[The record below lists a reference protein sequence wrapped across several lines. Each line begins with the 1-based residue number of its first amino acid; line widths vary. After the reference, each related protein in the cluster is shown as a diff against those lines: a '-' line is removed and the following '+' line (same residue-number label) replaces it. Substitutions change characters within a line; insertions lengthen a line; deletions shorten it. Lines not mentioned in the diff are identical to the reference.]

1 MFCIV
6 LIVLTDSH
14 CHCSKWNFSFSSRA
28 ETVRSALDV
37 LAICCVIP
45 SVPVVFCDRMELP
58 DEPSAA
64 GINFILGAS
73 EGEIV
78 ADAEVQKSALAVLVH
93 CVCAPINKV
102 SVNLNICIIR
112 MYKNEKNIDIF

>member
-1 MFCIV
+1 MNEWKRPIV
-6 LIVLTDSH
+6 CEIVSII
-14 CHCSKWNFSFSSRA
+14 SKWISSFSSRA

-37 LAICCVIP
+37 LAICCV
-45 SVPVVFCDRMELP
+45 VPVIAVVFCDRMELP

-102 SVNLNICIIR
+102 R
-112 MYKNEKNIDIF
+112 QK

>member
-1 MFCIV
+1 M
-6 LIVLTDSH
+6 
-14 CHCSKWNFSFSSRA
+14 
-28 ETVRSALDV
+28 
-37 LAICCVIP
+37 AICCVIP

-73 EGEIV
+73 EGEINS
-78 ADAEVQKSALAVLVH
+78 DAEVQKSALAVLVH

-102 SVNLNICIIR
+102 
-112 MYKNEKNIDIF
+112 IFQSTQFYL

>member
-1 MFCIV
+1 M
-6 LIVLTDSH
+6 
-14 CHCSKWNFSFSSRA
+14 
-28 ETVRSALDV
+28 RSALDV

-73 EGEIV
+73 EGEINS
-78 ADAEVQKSALAVLVH
+78 DAEVQKSALAVLVH

-102 SVNLNICIIR
+102 IFHTIIFAKCNNLLTILFSFCSFVSVATIGCAIWFNQN
-112 MYKNEKNIDIF
+112 KSAK

>member
-1 MFCIV
+1 M
-6 LIVLTDSH
+6 
-14 CHCSKWNFSFSSRA
+14 
-28 ETVRSALDV
+28 
-37 LAICCVIP
+37 AICCVIP

-73 EGEIV
+73 EGEINS
-78 ADAEVQKSALAVLVH
+78 DAEVQKSALAVLVH

-102 SVNLNICIIR
+102 
-112 MYKNEKNIDIF
+112 IFQSTQSFL

>member
-1 MFCIV
+1 MTNRQ
-6 LIVLTDSH
+6 L
-14 CHCSKWNFSFSSRA
+14 SKNGILFHSSRA

-73 EGEIV
+73 EGEINS
-78 ADAEVQKSALAVLVH
+78 DAEVQKSALAVLVH

-102 SVNLNICIIR
+102 
-112 MYKNEKNIDIF
+112 IFQFV